1 MNDGPSFAELKGKR
15 LGAVERG
22 ILLSA
27 ASPGR
32 TGALLLKARSGKR
45 SEQEGVRRAARR
57 LEGLKLIRVAK
68 VREGTR
74 AYDPR
79 REDPFYWEG
88 EFVERL
94 DKTRRHSVPRLIC
107 WRTVFGDALV
117 DVYRRELTDQRVIRW
132 TEEAYRRAERYAS
145 LRSVSEA
152 EWQTAEVEAA
162 RLLVPSPAEN
172 KRVKMLVTDQLEG
185 AELESWQLSIQVAAK
200 RNPGAGSKRH
210 SEAAAALFESGI
222 PLEELRREAPAKP
235 VRPANVT
242 SPPRGFADSFEYAGQ
257 RLAEEQNRRRTLLGE
272 S

>member
-1 MNDGPSFAELKGKR
+1 MLVRSHQRQAQMTHDGPDFSELKGKR

-27 ASPGR
+27 ASPAK

-79 REDPFYWEG
+79 REDPYYWDG
-88 EFVERL
+88 EFVERV

-117 DVYRRELTDQRVIRW
+117 DVYREELTGPDGRSGGRRW
-132 TEEAYRRAERYAS
+132 PMSVQPGSRR
-145 LRSVSEA
+145 
-152 EWQTAEVEAA
+152 
-162 RLLVPSPAEN
+162 
-172 KRVKMLVTDQLEG
+172 
-185 AELESWQLSIQVAAK
+185 
-200 RNPGAGSKRH
+200 
-210 SEAAAALFESGI
+210 
-222 PLEELRREAPAKP
+222 
-235 VRPANVT
+235 
-242 SPPRGFADSFEYAGQ
+242 
-257 RLAEEQNRRRTLLGE
+257 
-272 S
+272 